1 MPVDFASV
9 IRAGQSLVPDIR
21 AQMLQDDQLALQ
33 KQQQQLQ
40 IAGIQEKQQRQA
52 SFRQAAAVALQNGS
66 PAALRDLMISY
77 PEFADSIKPGW
88 EALQKDER
96 ARTLTQV
103 GSVYARASS
112 GDAKGA
118 AAILQ
123 KRYDAD
129 VQAGVADP
137 EDKELIDALNSGD
150 PALQKQATA
159 TIGARL
165 AAYDPDKFAETY
177 KALNP
182 TEKVSPVMREYNDRV
197 AQFGKDAADQW
208 LAVQDSKL
216 IPVNP
221 GGSVYNA
228 ADFVRGS
235 GIVATPEQRAQTERL
250 EAQFPNAPRYG
261 ADQRGGDPSI
271 SAGAIPPQG
280 RAIEAVALSIVPG
293 LTVTS
298 RQRSAA
304 HNKAVGGTASSYH
317 LTDQARDFVPPKGMS
332 FGMLA
337 KRLKDAMPGFDVINE
352 GDHVHVEP
360 GRGMGRRMASS
371 RPAQVNSKQ
380 QYDKL
385 PKGAQYVAPDG
396 SLRTKG

>member
-21 AQMLQDDQLALQ
+21 QQMMQDEDRQFQRQAQQAQLAGL
-33 KQQQQLQ
+33 
-40 IAGIQEKQQRQA
+40 QEKQQRQLA
-52 SFRQAAAVALQNGS
+52 FRQAAATAMQSGK
-66 PAALRDLMISY
+66 PADLRNLMIQY

-88 EALQKDER
+88 EALQKDEQR
-96 ARTLTQV
+96 RTLTQV
-103 GSVYARASS
+103 GSVYARASG

-123 KRYDAD
+123 RRYDAD
-129 VQAGVADP
+129 VQAGAADP
-137 EDKELIDALNSGD
+137 EDKELIDALNSDD
-150 PALQKQATA
+150 PALQKQATS

-165 AAYDPDKFAETY
+165 AAFDPDKFAETY
-177 KALNP
+177 KAINP
-182 TEKVSPVMREYNDRV
+182 TDKTSPVLREYNDRV
-197 AQFGKDAADQW
+197 AQFGKAAADQW
-208 LAVQDSKL
+208 LATQDTKL
-216 IPVNP
+216 VAVNP

-228 ADFVRGS
+228 ADFTTPS
-235 GIVATPEQRAQTERL
+235 AAATA
-250 EAQFPNAPRYG
+250 AP
-261 ADQRGGDPSI
+261 ATTRGGGQSI

-280 RAIEAVALSIVPG
+280 SAIEAAALSVVPG

-304 HNKAVGGTASSYH
+304 HNKAVGGTAGSYH

-360 GRGMGRRMASS
+360 GPGARRQASAG
-371 RPAQVNSKQ
+371 PVTVKSKQ

-385 PKGAQYVAPDG
+385 PSGAQYRAPDG